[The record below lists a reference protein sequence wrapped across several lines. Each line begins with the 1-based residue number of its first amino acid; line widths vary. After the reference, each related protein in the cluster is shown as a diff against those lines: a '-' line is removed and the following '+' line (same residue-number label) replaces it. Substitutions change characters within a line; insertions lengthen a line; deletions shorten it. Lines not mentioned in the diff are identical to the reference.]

1 MKCMTVVLI
10 GSRLIYR
17 GATVFELCVSL
28 SVLWRKRSLKILN
41 FYFMSFFSA
50 VFSNRGPDGRSGEM
64 KRCTA
69 PARTRAGCGAC
80 KLEFRGLQF
89 ESESR
94 LSLKTV
100 KDSLK

>member
-1 MKCMTVVLI
+1 MYDRRVDRESPNLQ
-10 GSRLIYR
+10 GSYR
-17 GATVFELCVSL
+17 TVFELCVSL
-28 SVLWRKRSLKILN
+28 SVLWRKRSLKLN

-64 KRCTA
+64 K
-69 PARTRAGCGAC
+69 
-80 KLEFRGLQF
+80 K
-89 ESESR
+89 SESR

>member
-1 MKCMTVVLI
+1 MYDCRVDRESPNLQ
-10 GSRLIYR
+10 GSYR
-17 GATVFELCVSL
+17 TVFELCVSL

-64 KRCTA
+64 K
-69 PARTRAGCGAC
+69 
-80 KLEFRGLQF
+80 K
-89 ESESR
+89 SESR